1 MISNLEEARLRLKA
15 LEYLEINSTDRLDYL
30 QTETII
36 NNYVYDCHNNTHTL
50 SEALISQCIQGIDLE
65 GRDYGS
71 RLDTVE
77 NYSKLLLMAST
88 LWELEHDG
96 KLPDLSLKVT
106 LGIRIR
112 INPEEPDF
120 SWRIN
125 PEPDFSPGSW
135 TTHKGY
141 WYDTDLEGDEFSF
154 VDYIDGATNSKII
167 NLPVKHLLRLQVTK

>member
-15 LEYLEINSTDRLDYL
+15 LEYLEINGTDRLDYL

-71 RLDTVE
+71 RLETVE

-96 KLPDLSLKVT
+96 KLPDLSLEVT
-106 LGIRIR
+106 LGIRI
-112 INPEEPDF
+112 NPEKTDF
-120 SWRIN
+120 RIN
-125 PEPDFSPGSW
+125 PEPDFPWESW

-141 WYDTDLEGDEFSF
+141 WYDTDLEGDKFSF
-154 VDYIDGATNSKII
+154 IDYIDRAPNSII
-167 NLPVKHLLRLQVTK
+167 LQVPVKHLLRLQVTK

>member
-15 LEYLEINSTDRLDYL
+15 LEYLEINGTDRLDYL

-36 NNYVYDCHNNTHTL
+36 NNYIYDCHNNTHTL
-50 SEALISQCIQGIDLE
+50 SEALISQCIQGIYLE
-65 GRDYGS
+65 GIDYES

-96 KLPDLSLKVT
+96 KIPDLSLKVT

-112 INPEEPDF
+112 INPEPDF

-125 PEPDFSPGSW
+125 PEPDFYQGSW

-141 WYDTDLEGDEFSF
+141 WYDTDLKGDEFSF
-154 VDYIDGATNSKII
+154 VDYPDGATNSKII
-167 NLPVKHLLRLQVTK
+167 NFPVKHLLRLQVTK

>member
-15 LEYLEINSTDRLDYL
+15 LEYLEINGTDRLDYL

-36 NNYVYDCHNNTHTL
+36 NNYIYDCHNNTHTL

-65 GRDYGS
+65 GRDYKS
-71 RLDTVE
+71 RLEAVE

-96 KLPDLSLKVT
+96 KLPDLSLEVT
-106 LGIRIR
+106 SGIR
-112 INPEEPDF
+112 INPEKTDF
-120 SWRIN
+120 RIN
-125 PEPDFSPGSW
+125 PEPDFSRESW

-141 WYDTDLEGDEFSF
+141 WYDTLLEGDEFSF
-154 VDYIDGATNSKII
+154 IDYIDGATNSTI
-167 NLPVKHLLRLQVTK
+167 LRVPVKHLLRLQVTK

>member
-15 LEYLEINSTDRLDYL
+15 LEYLEINGTDRLDYL

-36 NNYVYDCHNNTHTL
+36 NNYIYDCHNNTHTI
-50 SEALISQCIQGIDLE
+50 SEALISQCIQGIDLR

-71 RLDTVE
+71 RLETVE

-96 KLPDLSLKVT
+96 KLPDLSLEVT
-106 LGIRIR
+106 LGIRI
-112 INPEEPDF
+112 NPEKTDF
-120 SWRIN
+120 RIN
-125 PEPDFSPGSW
+125 PEPDFSRESW

-154 VDYIDGATNSKII
+154 IDYIDGATNSKI
-167 NLPVKHLLRLQVTK
+167 LQVPVEHLLRLQVTK

>member
-15 LEYLEINSTDRLDYL
+15 LEYLEINGTDRLDYL

-71 RLDTVE
+71 RLEAVE

-96 KLPDLSLKVT
+96 KLPDLSLEVT
-106 LGIRIR
+106 LGIRI
-112 INPEEPDF
+112 NPEKTDF
-120 SWRIN
+120 RIN
-125 PEPDFSPGSW
+125 PEPDFSRESW

-154 VDYIDGATNSKII
+154 IDYIDGATNSKI
-167 NLPVKHLLRLQVTK
+167 LQVPVKHLLRLQVTK

>member
-15 LEYLEINSTDRLDYL
+15 LEYLEINGTDRLDYL

-71 RLDTVE
+71 RLETVE

-96 KLPDLSLKVT
+96 KLPDLSLEVT
-106 LGIRIR
+106 LGI
-112 INPEEPDF
+112 
-120 SWRIN
+120 RIN
-125 PEPDFSPGSW
+125 PEPDFPWESW

-141 WYDTDLEGDEFSF
+141 WYDTDLEGDKFSF
-154 VDYIDGATNSKII
+154 IDYIDGATNSKI
-167 NLPVKHLLRLQVTK
+167 LQVPVKHLLRLQVTK

>member
-15 LEYLEINSTDRLDYL
+15 LEYLEINGTDKLDYL
-30 QTETII
+30 QTATII
-36 NNYVYDCHNNTHTL
+36 NNYIYDCHTNTHTL

-71 RLDTVE
+71 RLETVE

-96 KLPDLSLKVT
+96 KLPDLSLEVT
-106 LGIRIR
+106 LGIRI
-112 INPEEPDF
+112 NPEKTDF
-120 SWRIN
+120 RIN
-125 PEPDFSPGSW
+125 PEPDFSRESW

-154 VDYIDGATNSKII
+154 IDYIDGATNSKI
-167 NLPVKHLLRLQVTK
+167 LQFPVKHLLRLQVTK

>member
-1 MISNLEEARLRLKA
+1 MISNLEEARLLRLKA
-15 LEYLEINSTDRLDYL
+15 LEYLEINGTDKLDYL

-36 NNYVYDCHNNTHTL
+36 NNYIYDCHNNTHTL

-71 RLDTVE
+71 RLETVE

-96 KLPDLSLKVT
+96 KLPDLSLEVT
-106 LGIRIR
+106 LGIRI
-112 INPEEPDF
+112 NPEKTDF
-120 SWRIN
+120 RIN
-125 PEPDFSPGSW
+125 PEPDFSRESW

-154 VDYIDGATNSKII
+154 IDYIDGATNSKII
-167 NLPVKHLLRLQVTK
+167 NVPIKHLLRLQVTK

>member
-15 LEYLEINSTDRLDYL
+15 LEYLEINGTDRLDYL

-71 RLDTVE
+71 RLETVE

-88 LWELEHDG
+88 LWELEHNG
-96 KLPDLSLKVT
+96 KLPDLSLEVT
-106 LGIRIR
+106 LGI
-112 INPEEPDF
+112 
-120 SWRIN
+120 RIN
-125 PEPDFSPGSW
+125 PEPDFPWESW

-141 WYDTDLEGDEFSF
+141 WYDTDLEGDKFSF
-154 VDYIDGATNSKII
+154 IDYIDRAPNSII
-167 NLPVKHLLRLQVTK
+167 LQVPVKHLLRLQVTK

>member
-15 LEYLEINSTDRLDYL
+15 LEYLEINGTDRLDYL

-71 RLDTVE
+71 RLETVE

-96 KLPDLSLKVT
+96 KLPDLSLEVT
-106 LGIRIR
+106 LGIRI
-112 INPEEPDF
+112 NPEKTDF
-120 SWRIN
+120 PWESW
-125 PEPDFSPGSW
+125 SW

-154 VDYIDGATNSKII
+154 IDYIDGATNSEI
-167 NLPVKHLLRLQVTK
+167 LQVPVKHLLRLQVTK

>member
-71 RLDTVE
+71 RLETVE

-96 KLPDLSLKVT
+96 KLPDLSLEVT
-106 LGIRIR
+106 LGI
-112 INPEEPDF
+112 
-120 SWRIN
+120 RIN
-125 PEPDFSPGSW
+125 PEPDFSWKSW

-141 WYDTDLEGDEFSF
+141 WYDTDLEGDKFSF
-154 VDYIDGATNSKII
+154 IDYIDGATNSKI
-167 NLPVKHLLRLQVTK
+167 LQVPVKHLLRLQVTK

>member
-15 LEYLEINSTDRLDYL
+15 LEYLEINGTDRLDYL

-50 SEALISQCIQGIDLE
+50 SDALISQCIQGIDLE

-71 RLDTVE
+71 RLETVE

-96 KLPDLSLKVT
+96 KLPDLSLEVT
-106 LGIRIR
+106 LGIRI
-112 INPEEPDF
+112 NPEKTDF
-120 SWRIN
+120 PWESW
-125 PEPDFSPGSW
+125 SW

-154 VDYIDGATNSKII
+154 IDYIDGATNSEI
-167 NLPVKHLLRLQVTK
+167 LQVPVEHLLRLQVTK

>member
-15 LEYLEINSTDRLDYL
+15 LEYLEINGTDRLDYL

-71 RLDTVE
+71 RLETVE

-88 LWELEHDG
+88 LWKLEHDG
-96 KLPDLSLKVT
+96 KLPDLSLEVT
-106 LGIRIR
+106 LGIRI
-112 INPEEPDF
+112 NPEKTDF
-120 SWRIN
+120 RIN
-125 PEPDFSPGSW
+125 PEPDFSRESW

-154 VDYIDGATNSKII
+154 IDYIDGATNSKI
-167 NLPVKHLLRLQVTK
+167 LQVPVKHLLRLQVTK

>member
-15 LEYLEINSTDRLDYL
+15 LEYLEINGTDRLDYL

-50 SEALISQCIQGIDLE
+50 SEALISQCLQGIYLE
-65 GRDYGS
+65 GRDYES

-96 KLPDLSLKVT
+96 KLPDLSLEVT
-106 LGIRIR
+106 VGII
-112 INPEEPDF
+112 INPEKTDF
-120 SWRIN
+120 PWGS
-125 PEPDFSPGSW
+125 SW

-141 WYDTDLEGDEFSF
+141 WYDTDLEGDKFSF
-154 VDYIDGATNSKII
+154 IDYIDGATNSKII
-167 NLPVKHLLRLQVTK
+167 NVPIKHLLRLQVTK

>member
-15 LEYLEINSTDRLDYL
+15 LEYLEINGTDRLDYL

-50 SEALISQCIQGIDLE
+50 SEALISQCLQGIDLE
-65 GRDYGS
+65 GRDYKS
-71 RLDTVE
+71 RLETVE

-96 KLPDLSLKVT
+96 KLPDLSLEVT
-106 LGIRIR
+106 VGII
-112 INPEEPDF
+112 INPEKTDF
-120 SWRIN
+120 PWGS
-125 PEPDFSPGSW
+125 SW

-141 WYDTDLEGDEFSF
+141 WYDTDLKGDEFSF
-154 VDYIDGATNSKII
+154 IDYIDGASNSKII
-167 NLPVKHLLRLQVTK
+167 KVPVEHLLRLQVTK

>member
-15 LEYLEINSTDRLDYL
+15 LEYLEINGTDRLDYL

-65 GRDYGS
+65 GRDYKS

-96 KLPDLSLKVT
+96 KLPDLSLEVT
-106 LGIRIR
+106 LGIRI
-112 INPEEPDF
+112 NPEKTDF
-120 SWRIN
+120 RIN
-125 PEPDFSPGSW
+125 PEPDFSINSW

-154 VDYIDGATNSKII
+154 IDYIDGATNSKI
-167 NLPVKHLLRLQVTK
+167 LQVPVKHLLRLQVTK

>member
-15 LEYLEINSTDRLDYL
+15 LEYLEINGTDRLDYL

-71 RLDTVE
+71 RLETVE

-96 KLPDLSLKVT
+96 KLPDLSLEVT
-106 LGIRIR
+106 LGIRI
-112 INPEEPDF
+112 NPEKTDF
-120 SWRIN
+120 RIN
-125 PEPDFSPGSW
+125 PEPDFSRESW
-135 TTHKGY
+135 TTSWTTYKGY
-141 WYDTDLEGDEFSF
+141 WYDTEIKGDEFF
-154 VDYIDGATNSKII
+154 FIDYIDGATNSKI
-167 NLPVKHLLRLQVTK
+167 LQVPVKHLLRLQVTK

>member
-15 LEYLEINSTDRLDYL
+15 LEYLEINGTDRLDYL

-65 GRDYGS
+65 GRDYKS
-71 RLDTVE
+71 RLETVE

-96 KLPDLSLKVT
+96 KLPVLSLEVT
-106 LGIRIR
+106 LGIRI
-112 INPEEPDF
+112 NLEKTDF
-120 SWRIN
+120 PWESW
-125 PEPDFSPGSW
+125 SW

-154 VDYIDGATNSKII
+154 IDYIDGATNSKI
-167 NLPVKHLLRLQVTK
+167 LQVPVKHLLRLQVTK

>member
-15 LEYLEINSTDRLDYL
+15 LEYLEINGTDRLDYL

-71 RLDTVE
+71 RLETVE

-96 KLPDLSLKVT
+96 KLPDLSLEVT
-106 LGIRIR
+106 LGIRI
-112 INPEEPDF
+112 NPEKTDF
-120 SWRIN
+120 RIN
-125 PEPDFSPGSW
+125 PEPDFSWSW

-141 WYDTDLEGDEFSF
+141 WYDTDLEGDKFSF
-154 VDYIDGATNSKII
+154 IDYIDGATNSEI
-167 NLPVKHLLRLQVTK
+167 LQVPVKHLLRLQVTK

>member
-15 LEYLEINSTDRLDYL
+15 LEYLEINGTDRLDYL

-65 GRDYGS
+65 GRDYKS
-71 RLDTVE
+71 RLETVE

-106 LGIRIR
+106 LGIRI
-112 INPEEPDF
+112 
-120 SWRIN
+120 N
-125 PEPDFSPGSW
+125 PEPDFSWESR

-141 WYDTDLEGDEFSF
+141 WYDTDLEGDKFSF
-154 VDYIDGATNSKII
+154 IDYIDGATNSTI
-167 NLPVKHLLRLQVTK
+167 LQVPVEHLLRLQVTK

>member
-15 LEYLEINSTDRLDYL
+15 LEYLEINGTDRLDYL

-50 SEALISQCIQGIDLE
+50 SEALISQCLQGIYLE
-65 GRDYGS
+65 GRDYES

-96 KLPDLSLKVT
+96 KLPDLSLEVT
-106 LGIRIR
+106 VGII
-112 INPEEPDF
+112 INPEKTDF
-120 SWRIN
+120 PWGS
-125 PEPDFSPGSW
+125 SW

-141 WYDTDLEGDEFSF
+141 WYDTDLEGDKFSF
-154 VDYIDGATNSKII
+154 IDYIDGATNSKV
-167 NLPVKHLLRLQVTK
+167 LQVPVEHLLRLQVTK

>member
-15 LEYLEINSTDRLDYL
+15 LEYLEINGTDRLDYL

-65 GRDYGS
+65 GRDYKS
-71 RLDTVE
+71 RLETVE

-96 KLPDLSLKVT
+96 KLPDLSLEVT
-106 LGIRIR
+106 LGIRI
-112 INPEEPDF
+112 NPELDF
-120 SWRIN
+120 SR
-125 PEPDFSPGSW
+125 ESW
-135 TTHKGY
+135 TTYKGY
-141 WYDTDLEGDEFSF
+141 WYDTDLEGDKFSF
-154 VDYIDGATNSKII
+154 IDYIDGATNSKI
-167 NLPVKHLLRLQVTK
+167 LQVPVEHLLRLQVTK

>member
-15 LEYLEINSTDRLDYL
+15 LEYLEINGTDRLDYL

-50 SEALISQCIQGIDLE
+50 SEALISQCLQGIYLE
-65 GRDYGS
+65 GRDYKS
-71 RLDTVE
+71 RLETVE

-96 KLPDLSLKVT
+96 KLPDLSLEVT
-106 LGIRIR
+106 LGIRI
-112 INPEEPDF
+112 NPEKTDF
-120 SWRIN
+120 PW
-125 PEPDFSPGSW
+125 ESW

-141 WYDTDLEGDEFSF
+141 WYDTDLEGDKFSF
-154 VDYIDGATNSKII
+154 IDYIDGDSNSKIL
-167 NLPVKHLLRLQVTK
+167 NVPVEHLLRLQVTK

>member
-15 LEYLEINSTDRLDYL
+15 LEYLEINGTDRLDYL

-71 RLDTVE
+71 RLETVE

-96 KLPDLSLKVT
+96 KLPDLSLEVT
-106 LGIRIR
+106 LGI
-112 INPEEPDF
+112 
-120 SWRIN
+120 RIN
-125 PEPDFSPGSW
+125 PEPDFSRESW

-154 VDYIDGATNSKII
+154 IDYIDGATNSKI
-167 NLPVKHLLRLQVTK
+167 LQVPVKHLLRLQVTK

>member
-1 MISNLEEARLRLKA
+1 MVSNLEEARLRLKA
-15 LEYLEINSTDRLDYL
+15 LEYLEINGTDRLDYL

-36 NNYVYDCHNNTHTL
+36 NNYVYDSHNNTHTL

-96 KLPDLSLKVT
+96 KLPDLSLEVY
-106 LGIRIR
+106 LGIR
-112 INPEEPDF
+112 INPEKTDF
-120 SWRIN
+120 RIN
-125 PEPDFSPGSW
+125 PEPDFSRESWTW

-154 VDYIDGATNSKII
+154 IDYIEGATNSKI
-167 NLPVKHLLRLQVTK
+167 LQVPVKHLLRLQVTK

>member
-15 LEYLEINSTDRLDYL
+15 LEYLEINGTDRLDYL

-36 NNYVYDCHNNTHTL
+36 NNYIYDCHNNTHTL

-65 GRDYGS
+65 GRDYKS
-71 RLDTVE
+71 RLEAVE

-96 KLPDLSLKVT
+96 KLPDLSLEVT
-106 LGIRIR
+106 SGIR
-112 INPEEPDF
+112 INPEKTDF
-120 SWRIN
+120 RIN
-125 PEPDFSPGSW
+125 PEPDFSRESW

-141 WYDTDLEGDEFSF
+141 WYDTLLEGDEFSF
-154 VDYIDGATNSKII
+154 IDYIDGATNSTI
-167 NLPVKHLLRLQVTK
+167 LRVPVEHLLRLQVTK

>member
-15 LEYLEINSTDRLDYL
+15 LEYLEINGTDRLDYL

-50 SEALISQCIQGIDLE
+50 SEALISQCLQGIYLE
-65 GRDYGS
+65 GRDYKS
-71 RLDTVE
+71 RLETVE

-96 KLPDLSLKVT
+96 KLPDLSLEVT
-106 LGIRIR
+106 IGII
-112 INPEEPDF
+112 INPEKTDF
-120 SWRIN
+120 PW
-125 PEPDFSPGSW
+125 ESW

-141 WYDTDLEGDEFSF
+141 WYDTDLEGDKFSF
-154 VDYIDGATNSKII
+154 IDYIDGAPNSEI
-167 NLPVKHLLRLQVTK
+167 LQVPVKHLLRLQVTK

>member
-15 LEYLEINSTDRLDYL
+15 LEYLEINGTDRLDYL

-71 RLDTVE
+71 RLETVE

-96 KLPDLSLKVT
+96 KLPDLSLEVT
-106 LGIRIR
+106 LGIRI
-112 INPEEPDF
+112 NPEKTDF
-120 SWRIN
+120 PWESW
-125 PEPDFSPGSW
+125 SW

-141 WYDTDLEGDEFSF
+141 WYDTDLEGDKFSF
-154 VDYIDGATNSKII
+154 IDYIDGATNSEI
-167 NLPVKHLLRLQVTK
+167 LQVPVEHLLRLQVTK

>member
-15 LEYLEINSTDRLDYL
+15 LEYLEINGTDRLDYL

-36 NNYVYDCHNNTHTL
+36 NNYIYDCHNNTHTL
-50 SEALISQCIQGIDLE
+50 SEALISQCIQGIDLG
-65 GRDYGS
+65 GRDYKS
-71 RLDTVE
+71 RLEAVE

-112 INPEEPDF
+112 INPEPDF

-125 PEPDFSPGSW
+125 PEPDFYQGSW

-141 WYDTDLEGDEFSF
+141 WYDTDLKGDEFSF
-154 VDYIDGATNSKII
+154 IDYIDGATNSKII
-167 NLPVKHLLRLQVTK
+167 NFPVKHLLRLQVTK

>member
-15 LEYLEINSTDRLDYL
+15 LEYLEINGTDRLDYL

-71 RLDTVE
+71 RLETVE

-96 KLPDLSLKVT
+96 KLPDLSLEVT
-106 LGIRIR
+106 LGIRI
-112 INPEEPDF
+112 NPEKTDF
-120 SWRIN
+120 RIN
-125 PEPDFSPGSW
+125 PEPDFSRESW

-141 WYDTDLEGDEFSF
+141 WYDTDLEGDKFSF
-154 VDYIDGATNSKII
+154 IDYIDGATNSKI
-167 NLPVKHLLRLQVTK
+167 LQVPVKHLLRLQVTK

>member
-15 LEYLEINSTDRLDYL
+15 LEYLEINGTDKLDYL

-50 SEALISQCIQGIDLE
+50 SEALISQCIQGIYLE
-65 GRDYGS
+65 GRDYES

-96 KLPDLSLKVT
+96 KLPDLSLEVT

-112 INPEEPDF
+112 INPEKPDF

-125 PEPDFSPGSW
+125 PEPDFSRESW

-167 NLPVKHLLRLQVTK
+167 NVPVKHLLRLQVTK

>member
-15 LEYLEINSTDRLDYL
+15 LEYLEINGTDKLDYL

-36 NNYVYDCHNNTHTL
+36 NNYIYDCHNNTHTL

-71 RLDTVE
+71 RLETVE

-96 KLPDLSLKVT
+96 KLPDLSLEVT
-106 LGIRIR
+106 LGIRI
-112 INPEEPDF
+112 NPEKTDF
-120 SWRIN
+120 RIN
-125 PEPDFSPGSW
+125 PEPDFPRESW

-154 VDYIDGATNSKII
+154 IDYIDGATNSKV
-167 NLPVKHLLRLQVTK
+167 LQFSVKHLLRLQVTK

>member
-15 LEYLEINSTDRLDYL
+15 LEYLEINGTDRLDYL

-50 SEALISQCIQGIDLE
+50 SEALLSQCFQGIDLE

-71 RLDTVE
+71 RLETVE
-77 NYSKLLLMAST
+77 NYSKLLLMTST

-96 KLPDLSLKVT
+96 KLPDLSLEVT
-106 LGIRIR
+106 LGI
-112 INPEEPDF
+112 
-120 SWRIN
+120 RIN
-125 PEPDFSPGSW
+125 PEPDFPWESW

-141 WYDTDLEGDEFSF
+141 WYDTDLEGDKFSF
-154 VDYIDGATNSKII
+154 IDYIDRAPNSII
-167 NLPVKHLLRLQVTK
+167 LQVPVEHLLRLQVTK

>member
-15 LEYLEINSTDRLDYL
+15 LEYLEINGTDRLDYL

-36 NNYVYDCHNNTHTL
+36 NNYVYDNHNNTHIL

-71 RLDTVE
+71 RLETVE

-96 KLPDLSLKVT
+96 KLPDLSLEVT
-106 LGIRIR
+106 LGIRI
-112 INPEEPDF
+112 NPEKTDF
-120 SWRIN
+120 RIN
-125 PEPDFSPGSW
+125 PEPDFSRNSW

-154 VDYIDGATNSKII
+154 IDYIDGATNSKI
-167 NLPVKHLLRLQVTK
+167 LQVPVKHLLRLQVTK

>member
-15 LEYLEINSTDRLDYL
+15 LEYLEINGTDRLDYL

-36 NNYVYDCHNNTHTL
+36 NNYIYDCHNNTHTL

-71 RLDTVE
+71 RLETVE

-96 KLPDLSLKVT
+96 KLPDLSLEVT
-106 LGIRIR
+106 LGI
-112 INPEEPDF
+112 
-120 SWRIN
+120 RIN
-125 PEPDFSPGSW
+125 PEPDFSRESW

-141 WYDTDLEGDEFSF
+141 WYDTAIEGDKFSF
-154 VDYIDGATNSKII
+154 IDYIDGATNSKII
-167 NLPVKHLLRLQVTK
+167 NVPVKHLLRLQVTK